1 MNKRKEAQQLRRRKE
16 RLRRRIAY
24 EFYDIWFYVDDIP
37 SWDALLMSEDEWE
50 ERDPLGTFPALY
62 RDIKNFVD
70 FMAELGELDTVDQL
84 YEQRAF
90 GALAAGTV
98 IATQDVN
105 SYYRGRDGVVPKQ
118 MKQIAKER
126 QRLRP
131 RKRRT
136 RK

>member
-1 MNKRKEAQQLRRRKE
+1 MCKRTAAQRLRRRKE
-16 RLRRRIAY
+16 LLRELITSQFR
-24 EFYDIWFYVDDIP
+24 DVWSYVDDIP
-37 SWDALLMSEDEWE
+37 SWDVLLMNEEEWE
-50 ERDPLGTFPALY
+50 EREPLETWPALH

-70 FMAELGELDTVDQL
+70 FMSELGELDTVQEL
-84 YEQRAF
+84 YFQHAF
-90 GALAAGTV
+90 SAMAAGTV

-105 SYYRGRDGVVPKQ
+105 NYYQGRGAIVPKR